1 MCTGKEIEK
10 REVRLTDNI
19 IETDV
24 LIIGAGMAGLT
35 CALSLPEELDILLIS
50 KILMPTGS
58 TYLAQGGLAAAVTD
72 DDSFELHLNDT
83 VNAGGGL
90 VDEIVAMDI
99 ISNGPKLVKKL
110 LQWGAELEGSFGMGK
125 SGIEGG
131 HSIRR
136 VLHYKDRTGKL
147 ISEVLSERC
156 IERKN
161 ITIIE
166 PAFAVNLL
174 TASREM
180 PELVEGA
187 VDRCIGAHVL
197 HNGTISTVLAGETVI
212 ATGGSGK
219 VYRYTSNQDS
229 ATGDG
234 MAMAYR
240 AGLPLKNMEF
250 FQFHPTCL
258 FHPDKRNFLITEALR
273 GEGAMLLNLKGE
285 RFMENYDPA
294 RMELAPRDIVA
305 RAIDSEMKRLGN
317 DHVLLDA
324 SHLSREKL
332 TNSFPEVTEGVTS
345 VGISP
350 WNEPIPVVP
359 AAHYIVGGIDARTDG
374 STAMNGLRAIGE
386 VSCTG
391 LHGANRLGSNSLL
404 EAGVMGLKAADSIPD
419 TVMRSSDFH
428 ARDWS
433 FGRAKPLKEN
443 VLLDHAWAA
452 IRSVMWDYVGIV
464 RSDKRLNRALRIID
478 VLADEIEEDYWSL
491 LPVTGLLELRNIC
504 TVSRAI
510 VRSALRRR
518 ESRGLHYSMDCPD
531 TIQPQRDTIIKIIL

>member
-1 MCTGKEIEK
+1 LEK
-10 REVRLTDNI
+10 DTIR
-19 IETDV
+19 TDV

-35 CALSLPEELDILLIS
+35 CALSLPENLDILLVS
-50 KILMPTGS
+50 KIPMPTGS
-58 TYLAQGGLAAAVTD
+58 TYLAQGGLAAAVSV
-72 DDSFELHLNDT
+72 DDSFELHLKDT
-83 VNAGGGL
+83 IDAGGGL
-90 VDEIVAMDI
+90 VDEAIALDI
-99 ISNGPKLVKKL
+99 ISGGPGLVDQL
-110 LQWGAELEGSFGMGK
+110 SRWGAELEGTGGKGK

-156 IERKN
+156 SERGN
-161 ITIIE
+161 ISVLE

-180 PELVEGA
+180 PELVVNA
-187 VDRCIGAHVL
+187 VDRCLGAHIL

-234 MAMAYR
+234 IAMAYR
-240 AGLPLKNMEF
+240 AGLPIRNMEF
-250 FQFHPTCL
+250 YQFHPTCL

-273 GEGAMLLNLKGE
+273 GEGATLLNLNGE
-285 RFMENYDPA
+285 RFMQNYDPD

-317 DHVLLDA
+317 DHVMLDA
-324 SHLSREKL
+324 THLGRDRL
-332 TNSFPEVTEGVTS
+332 IDSFPEVTEGVTS
-345 VGISP
+345 VGIIP
-350 WNEPIPVVP
+350 WEEPIPVVP
-359 AAHYIVGGIDARTDG
+359 AAHYTIGGIDAQIDGRTV
-374 STAMNGLRAIGE
+374 MNGLRAIGE

-391 LHGANRLGSNSLL
+391 FHGSNRLGSNSLL
-404 EAGVMGLKAADSIPD
+404 EAGVMGLKAAESIPGTIID
-419 TVMRSSDFH
+419 TTDFH
-428 ARDWS
+428 ARDWF

-443 VLLDHAWAA
+443 VLIDHAWAA
-452 IRSVMWDYVGIV
+452 LRSVMWDYVGIV
-464 RSDKRLNRALRIID
+464 RSDRRLHRALRIID

-491 LPVTGLLELRNIC
+491 LPETGLLELRNIC
-504 TVSRAI
+504 TVSRTI
-510 VRSALRRR
+510 VKSALRRR
-518 ESRGLHYSMDCPD
+518 ESRGLHYSLDCPF
-531 TIQPQRDTIIKIIL
+531 TLQPPRDTLIKMIL